1 MNAKE
6 RKWLSKM
13 AKLMLAEA
21 RSSGNERIFS
31 ATGFARE
38 NISILHQQVR
48 CANLAWALRYTKTI
62 RRGDVVAVVG
72 GSFSGLMLACSLA
85 IADDIIVYIFE
96 KDKRLLNR
104 FLDKSHRYLSPNL
117 NSRYLG
123 VRFDPADSAPFYNP
137 SIFSWKSAAA
147 SEVAHQWLENFERY
161 CRMLPIFTFLE
172 WEVRPEDI
180 QQCDQRIRIK
190 LRPHLQPV
198 EVDLL
203 IDATGFGDE
212 ANPRRVADYS
222 YWEAGHR
229 LIYDHLPRDCTVLVS
244 GCGDSGII
252 EALHYTIKDF
262 RHEFVENLWPH
273 VNLEA
278 HLDIGLASA
287 KLDQILLSEEIDRY
301 DGQVIS
307 ELCWWLDTW
316 YRLDSWIGN
325 GWSLRKEGPHA
336 RPVFQAIEDAIQP
349 HLPKAFPGRNLKRLA
364 WHEREAFLLALD
376 MGSQLAIRAA
386 VIPLVEH
393 WISLN
398 IERLV
403 RKLPPGTLPKLGQ
416 LHENRRPGVVVT
428 LNGMTPTLYTRQL
441 SSYNVWLA
449 RILTTFP
456 NVHYRQGRITNVV
469 EDAGSFKV
477 TYADSAPETYDRV
490 VTRYGP
496 TPSSDRTLA
505 TRNQP
510 DPHRGNWLLN
520 RVHYT
525 IPSKDPQRGRMVE
538 PGTYDVEQKLPE
550 VLQRRGSGRVHSVN
564 KTLYRSLLLSGPTSF
579 KTGLY
584 GEGDPQT
591 WLSSKLRSGLRPSYE
606 EGFNLARNRR
616 RRKNDN
622 VLRAGG
628 ATSNQDSR
636 S

>member
-1 MNAKE
+1 MNAEE
-6 RKWLSKM
+6 RKYFAKM
-13 AKLMLAEA
+13 AKLMVEEA
-21 RSSGNERIFS
+21 RSSDHERIFS

-62 RRGDVVAVVG
+62 RRGDVVAIVG

-85 IADDIIVYIFE
+85 IADDVIVYIFE

-123 VRFDPADSAPFYNP
+123 VRFDPANSAPFYSP

-147 SEVAHQWLENFERY
+147 NEVAHQWLENFESYR
-161 CRMLPIFTFLE
+161 RMLPIFAFLE
-172 WEVRPEDI
+172 WEVRPGDI
-180 QQCDQRIRIK
+180 QQCEQRIRIK
-190 LRPHLQPV
+190 VPPHLQPV

-203 IDATGFGDE
+203 IDATGFGEE
-212 ANPRRVADYS
+212 AKTDNVVDYS

-229 LIYDHLPRDCTVLVS
+229 LIYDHLPRKCTVLVS
-244 GCGDSGII
+244 GCGDSGIV

-262 RHEFVENLWPH
+262 RHEFVEHLWPH
-273 VNLEA
+273 INLEA

-316 YRLDSWIGN
+316 HRLDNWRGN
-325 GWSLRKEGPHA
+325 GWSLRREGPHA
-336 RPVFQAIEDAIQP
+336 KPIFQAIEDAIQP
-349 HLPKAFPGRNLKRLA
+349 HLSKAFSARKIKRLD
-364 WHEREAFLLALD
+364 WEEREAFLLALD
-376 MGSQLAIRAA
+376 LGTQLAIRAA
-386 VIPLVEH
+386 VMPLVDH
-393 WISLN
+393 WISIN
-398 IERLV
+398 IEKLV
-403 RKLPPGTLPKLGQ
+403 RKLPPGTLPKLRQ

-428 LNGMTPTLYTRQL
+428 LNGITPTLYTRQL

-456 NVHYRQGRITNVV
+456 SVHYRQGEITNVV
-469 EDAGSFKV
+469 EAEDSGSFQV

-496 TPSSDRTLA
+496 APSSDRPLA
-505 TRNQP
+505 TRTQP

-520 RVHYT
+520 RIRYG
-525 IPSKDPQRGRMVE
+525 IPSKDPQIERMVE
-538 PGTYDVEQKLPE
+538 PGTYDVERKLPD
-550 VLQRRGSGRVHSVN
+550 VLQRCGSDRVHPVN
-564 KTLYRSLLLSGPTSF
+564 KAYYKLLLLAGSRSF

-584 GEGDPQT
+584 GEGNPQA
-591 WLSSKLRSGLRPSYE
+591 WLSAQLRSGIRPKYE
-606 EGFNLARNRR
+606 EDLNVVRKKHRPKSDKMQKLAVPSRN
-616 RRKNDN
+616 KK
-622 VLRAGG
+622 
-628 ATSNQDSR
+628 
-636 S
+636 